1 MSNADVMVHFGCS
14 RCDRPLVWAAAS
26 VTVQCPSCGRWIRA
40 NRFWREREIRPKPK
54 KAAVRPEQM
63 ELF

>member
-1 MSNADVMVHFGCS
+1 MSNADVMVHFVCS

-54 KAAVRPEQM
+54 KAAVRQEQI